1 MCFRSLSMHGS
12 TAYCARL
19 KLSMAMIA
27 VSAALS
33 LSFWSAPVL
42 GQVGGGG
49 VGGGGVGG
57 GGIGGG
63 GNNNNGNFNLNRVVG
78 GVSIRPD
85 GVLQTATAEE
95 QNTALADLRSRLI
108 GPQGELK
115 HPTDRRLVSLKNL
128 KKIVLSSI
136 AENKP
141 LPEEVLF
148 LGGLTRIENIF
159 VYPERQDIV
168 LSGPAEPWKIGTNGT
183 VVGGKSGRPV
193 LYFDDLLC
201 AFKTVLDARK
211 TGISVSIEPT
221 KEGVVRLEQLLK
233 QSGKSVSANPRV
245 LEPAMVEAFGPQQIK
260 LDGLPADSHMARVIL
275 AADFRMKLYGMNL
288 AKAPVAGLPSY
299 LEMVSQQA
307 NLTQLQSRW
316 WMACDYSA
324 IEHSQDRMAWKISGP
339 GIKTLTEAEQVSA
352 DGSFKQSGK
361 MDRLAKKW
369 ADLFTKKLDEL
380 ATKDTVFGDLRNV
393 MDMCIVAALIESQE
407 LQSLSHCDLSGL
419 MGESGKVEL
428 AKFEVPTAIDPQCSF
443 IKTVQGWVVTASGGV
458 MVDSWETVSHL
469 KANDAVA
476 GALELG
482 ATWKKDDRIWQ

>member
-12 TAYCARL
+12 VAYCARL
-19 KLSMAMIA
+19 KLSIAMIA
-27 VSAALS
+27 LAGALAAS
-33 LSFWSAPVL
+33 LWSSSVL
-42 GQVGGGG
+42 AQGGGAGGGG
-49 VGGGGVGG
+49 NNGG
-57 GGIGGG
+57 GGG
-63 GNNNNGNFNLNRVVG
+63 GNNNNNAFGSVFRVVG

-85 GVLQTATAEE
+85 GALQMATAEE
-95 QNTALADLRSRLI
+95 QTQALADMRARLI
-108 GPQGELK
+108 GPQGELNQ
-115 HPTDRRLVSLKNL
+115 PTDRRLISLKTL
-128 KKIVLSSI
+128 KKVVLASV
-136 AENKP
+136 EQNKP

-148 LGGLTRIENIF
+148 LGGLTRIENVF

-168 LSGPAEPWKIGTNGT
+168 LSGPAEPWKIGANGA
-183 VVGGKSGRPV
+183 VVGSKSGRPI
-193 LYFDDLLC
+193 LYLDDLLC
-201 AFKTVLDARK
+201 AFQTVVNARK

-221 KEGVVRLEQLLK
+221 QDGVVKLERLLK
-233 QSGKSVSANPRV
+233 QFGPSVSNNPRA
-245 LEPAMVEAFGPQQIK
+245 LEPQMVAAFGPQQIK

-307 NLTQLQSRW
+307 NLAQLQSRW

-339 GIKTLTEAEQVSA
+339 GIKTLTEEEQIAA

-361 MDRLAKKW
+361 ADRLAKKW

-407 LQSLSHCDLSGL
+407 LQGLSHCDLSGL
-419 MGESGKVEL
+419 MGETARVEL
-428 AKFEVPTAIDPQCSF
+428 AKFEVPTSIDPQCSF
-443 IKTVQGWVVTASGGV
+443 LQTVKGWVVTASGGV

-476 GALELG
+476 GGLKYG
-482 ATWKKDDRIWQ
+482 AIWEKADRIWQ